1 MKAAQLTP
9 AATPAKKNS
18 PFFNKESGQ
27 DFFHSEVSGQ
37 PFFSKTKNK
46 NYGIQTKLTIGAP
59 NDVYEKEADSMADK
73 VVQRLAQPERVTAKE
88 QSLLTKPFSNYFT
101 PFVQRKCAHCEEEE
115 KLQKKEKEGDNLLN
129 GKLQKKPIFESNAE
143 PPDDDKKVQRKCAE
157 CEKEEKLQKKSD
169 NNSSNSSGQIESRLM
184 ASKGNG
190 VLIPT
195 QTRAEMEHSFGAD
208 FSGVRIHSDSSA
220 AHLSQDLGAHAFT
233 HGSDIYFNS
242 GKYDTGSTAGKHLL
256 AHELTHVVQ
265 QGAPS
270 LRKKNVAD
278 NQTQYLHTG
287 HSQVQGHWY
296 NFSIPFT
303 DYEFDPS
310 IEGVKTAASL
320 VKDKVV
326 EGAEWIFNKI
336 KGLINDGKEW
346 LIGKWN
352 AIKEFGKTC
361 FDNVKSGFGN
371 LIQFITSPMSAFIS
385 ALSVMNAD
393 LLGGTWNLIKTGA
406 NMLWSGINSVING
419 VLDIGRTIWNGVA
432 GIVNGMFNTISGLMN
447 STAFRLLPGWLQDEA
462 RSLFASMQSLWNKVS
477 SYWTDIWQRLTSTV
491 QEILDSVKSFI
502 DKILNFGIGAVI
514 SMVRN
519 LREVYNFMKKL
530 FADPEGTIRPLLDKL
545 AGKLNKEAPPKAK
558 DLGAQT
564 AKQNYPGG
572 VANGL
577 IQKAGKSNSEDRRT
591 ATLDEVSSG
600 ILYYV
605 GKAWDS
611 LDIKQMLWDTV
622 VNMFWPPATIKAIFK
637 QFSELWNDDWKT
649 TLDSLYTPRNFLE
662 HPIDCL
668 HDLWSNFLILLDF
681 PLALWRTLNNV
692 VGLLMGYVSIIIIL
706 AEAIIGGI
714 AAVEVGVVPGIL
726 AGAAAGLETVAAL
739 GEALMASFLAAE
751 SGTVITELIRLYT
764 ARQTCEKRQIDILTA
779 VSSFIA
785 MAVALVLQA
794 LMALL
799 SELVNLI
806 ASFLKD
812 SPKPVPVP
820 EPKPTPKPVPQPK
833 PLPAPKPAP
842 IPNPTPAPQPV
853 PVAPPA
859 MQPAVPGGN
868 VIPFRP
874 RPTPAPKP
882 VTPAVPGQIAAKFN
896 EGVNHISLFESS
908 EMMIGTDALNGSNLA
923 IVQTARKDQIN
934 PDVCNDEDD
943 CDSIVVPGYAPQDNI
958 SRDHAR
964 RHGGVSP
971 SLAQEV
977 TGIREVTGYKKLSD
991 YYGNNI
997 AGFIYAVFENDT
1009 STIPIDAGT
1018 IVRKNDDVHSEER
1031 IVADLLALRQKYPRS
1046 NVIRVDQVATERS
1059 ACSTCYDLIRNS
1071 PILSANKIYTQNSA
1085 VYFVVRY
1092 TGNKNVNAKALR
1104 ERYCAKTKPTK

>member
-9 AATPAKKNS
+9 AATPAKRSN
-18 PFFNKESGQ
+18 PFFSKGGAQ
-27 DFFHSEVSGQ
+27 DFFHGASAKEHT
-37 PFFSKTKNK
+37 FFSKTKNN
-46 NYGIQTKLTIGAP
+46 NYGIQTKLTVGAP

-73 VVQRLAQPERVTAKE
+73 VVHRLTQPEVVSKKDQSVQAKPL
-88 QSLLTKPFSNYFT
+88 STSFT
-101 PFVQRKCAHCEEEE
+101 PFVQKKCAHCEEEE
-115 KLQKKEKEGDNLLN
+115 KLQKEKEHK
-129 GKLQKKPIFESNAE
+129 GKERIQKKPIFESDAE
-143 PPDDDKKVQRKCAE
+143 PPDNDKKVQRKCAE
-157 CEKEEKLQKKSD
+157 CGKEEKLQKKSD
-169 NNSSNSSGQIESRLM
+169 NNSSNSSGQIEGRLM
-184 ASKGNG
+184 TSKGNG
-190 VLIPT
+190 GLIPT

-208 FSGVRIHSDSSA
+208 FSGVRIHNDSSA

-265 QGAPS
+265 QGGPS
-270 LRKKNVAD
+270 IRKKTFAD
-278 NQTQYLHTG
+278 NQNQYLHTP

-310 IEGVKTAASL
+310 IEGVKTAAGV

-371 LIQFITSPMSAFIS
+371 LIQFITSPLSTFIA

-393 LLGGTWNLIKTGA
+393 LLGGMWNLIKTGA
-406 NMLWSGINSVING
+406 NALWTGINTVING
-419 VLDIGRTIWNGVA
+419 VLSVGRTIWNGVA
-432 GIVNGMFNTISGLMN
+432 GIVNGMFSTISGLMD
-447 STAFRLLPGWLQDEA
+447 STGFSLLPGWLQDEA
-462 RSLFASMQSLWNKVS
+462 RSLFASMQSLWNNVS
-477 SYWTDIWQRLTSTV
+477 AYWSDLLQRLTSTV
-491 QEILDSVKSFI
+491 QEILDSVRSFI
-502 DKILNFGIGAVI
+502 DNILNFGIGAVV

-519 LREVYNFMKKL
+519 LREVYDFMKKL
-530 FADPEGTIRPLLDKL
+530 FADPEGTIRPTLDKL

-558 DLGAQT
+558 DLGVQT

-577 IQKAGKSNSEDRRT
+577 IQKAGKGNSEERST
-591 ATLDEVSSG
+591 ATLDEVASG

-622 VNMFWPPATIKAIFK
+622 VNMFWPPATIKAIYK

-662 HPIDCL
+662 DPIGCL

-706 AEAIIGGI
+706 VEAIIGGI

-739 GEALMASFLAAE
+739 GEALMASYLAAE
-751 SGTVITELIRLYT
+751 SATVITELIRLFT
-764 ARQTCEKRQIDILTA
+764 ARQTCEKRQVDILTA
-779 VSSFIA
+779 VASFIA
-785 MAVALVLQA
+785 MAVALILEA

-812 SPKPVPVP
+812 APKPAPVP
-820 EPKPTPKPVPQPK
+820 QPKPTPKPVPQPSPLPQPQPTPIPK
-833 PLPAPKPAP
+833 PL
-842 IPNPTPAPQPV
+842 PQPV
-853 PVAPPA
+853 PVAPPPV
-859 MQPAVPGGN
+859 QPAVPGQ

-874 RPTPAPKP
+874 RQVPGQ
-882 VTPAVPGQIAAKFN
+882 VTPAVPGQIAAKFE
-896 EGVNHISLFESS
+896 EGINPFSLFESS
-908 EMMIGTDALNGSNLA
+908 EIMVGTNGLNGSNFA

-934 PDVCNDEDD
+934 PDVCNEEECELPYKWTRNNPTVAGNMVLRYCEKKKNSFQKQQHHSWPKFLGGPEDQGQLLPVD
-943 CDSIVVPGYAPQDNI
+943 RNI
-958 SRDHAR
+958 HSTEFHGVQGPFGSVHKSVEAYLNNSKDYKNLLQGNPLTTHTSSTGNQLLINAMRIGGGNDATLR
-964 RHGGVSP
+964 RRVKNVMI
-971 SLAQEV
+971 A
-977 TGIREVTGYKKLSD
+977 
-991 YYGNNI
+991 YYGQYTAASKPQMPVSAYSTGLNNSENNI
-997 AGFIYAVFENDT
+997 
-1009 STIPIDAGT
+1009 
-1018 IVRKNDDVHSEER
+1018 
-1031 IVADLLALRQKYPRS
+1031 Q
-1046 NVIRVDQVATERS
+1046 
-1059 ACSTCYDLIRNS
+1059 
-1071 PILSANKIYTQNSA
+1071 
-1085 VYFVVRY
+1085 
-1092 TGNKNVNAKALR
+1092 
-1104 ERYCAKTKPTK
+1104 